1 MESDPTAGNGS
12 DSAPPAH
19 LRSAKHR
26 DRTIPFERRIRL
38 LCLIVAAP
46 AFVLAA
52 VLLWQAKFSPGAAW
66 TLLGG
71 VAFLSLIAGALLME
85 EIIRPL
91 QTLANVVS
99 SLRESDYS
107 FRARGARQ
115 LDALGELALE
125 INQFADLLQSQRLNE
140 LEASALLRCVIS
152 SMDAPVLAFDPEHRL
167 RLVNPAAER
176 IFHLIAER
184 DLASSAQDLQLAEV
198 LDQPDRGILVLGG
211 KGNPVHWMV
220 RRSSFRQHGIPHT
233 LLVLSDVSIA
243 LREQERD
250 AFQRLIRV
258 IGHEINNSLTPIKSI
273 AGSLRSWIH
282 VSGPQQNTADASG
295 IDHDLFSL
303 DRGLKIIESR
313 AESLNRFI
321 QAYRQLAQ
329 LPPPALQPVSLHP
342 LMERAVALETRV
354 AVQLNPG
361 PDIVLQMDPD
371 QIEQL
376 VINLLRNAAEAALA
390 RFPETPSNGHISKEV
405 PEVSISWRTTPQ
417 AVVILIQ
424 DNGVGLINPSNLFVP
439 FYTTKPGGSGIGLA
453 LARQICEAHGG
464 LLQVANR
471 QDGPGCGAEIR
482 LPLRASRSLLPPG
495 QETAENK
502 VYG

>member
-1 MESDPTAGNGS
+1 MAT
-12 DSAPPAH
+12 
-19 LRSAKHR
+19 
-26 DRTIPFERRIRL
+26 
-38 LCLIVAAP
+38 
-46 AFVLAA
+46 
-52 VLLWQAKFSPGAAW
+52 

-71 VAFLSLIAGALLME
+71 AAFFSLIAASLLME

-99 SLRESDYS
+99 ALRESDYS
-107 FRARGARQ
+107 FRARGSRQ

-125 INQFADLLQSQRLNE
+125 INEFADMLQNQRLDE

-167 RLVNPAAER
+167 RLINPAAER
-176 IFHLIAER
+176 IFHLSAEGALGISANDVR
-184 DLASSAQDLQLAEV
+184 LAGL
-198 LDQPDRGILVLGG
+198 LDQPDRGIMILAG
-211 KGNPVHWMV
+211 KGYPVHWMV

-250 AFQRLIRV
+250 AWQRLIRV

-273 AGSLRSWIH
+273 AGSLRSWVHIN
-282 VSGPQQNTADASG
+282 PQKVQAMDAFAG
-295 IDHDLFSL
+295 DDHLYNL
-303 DRGLKIIESR
+303 DRGLKIIENR

-342 LMERAVALETRV
+342 LVERAVLLETRV
-354 AVQLNPG
+354 AVQLKPG
-361 PDIVLQMDPD
+361 PDVVLQLDSD

-376 VINLLRNAAEAALA
+376 IINLLRNAAEAALA
-390 RFPETPSNGHISKEV
+390 RFPETPANSEV
-405 PEVSISWRTTPQ
+405 TITWKTAPPG
-417 AVVILIQ
+417 VVILIE
-424 DNGVGLINPSNLFVP
+424 DNGIGLTNPSNIFVP

-464 LLQVANR
+464 VLQVANR
-471 QDGPGCGAEIR
+471 LDGPGCGAEIR
-482 LPLRASRSLLPPG
+482 LPVSASSRGLLEPEPEAA
-495 QETAENK
+495 ETK
-502 VYG
+502 VTVS

>member
-1 MESDPTAGNGS
+1 MESDPTSHSGS
-12 DSAPPAH
+12 DSAPHPH
-19 LRSAKHR
+19 LRPPKHIGRSA
-26 DRTIPFERRIRL
+26 PFERRIRFFCL
-38 LCLIVAAP
+38 LIAAP

-52 VLLWQAKFSPGAAW
+52 ILLWQAKVSGTMAA

-71 VAFLSLIAGALLME
+71 AAFFSLIAASLLMD

-99 SLRESDYS
+99 ALRESDYS
-107 FRARGARQ
+107 FRARGSRQ

-125 INQFADLLQSQRLNE
+125 INEFADLLQSQRLDE

-167 RLVNPAAER
+167 RLINSAAER
-176 IFHLIAER
+176 IFHLSADRALGTSAEDVR
-184 DLASSAQDLQLAEV
+184 LAGL
-198 LDQPDRGILVLGG
+198 LDQPDRGIMILAG
-211 KGNPVHWMV
+211 KGYPVHWMV
-220 RRSSFRQHGIPHT
+220 RRSTFRQHGIPHT

-250 AFQRLIRV
+250 AWQRLIRV
-258 IGHEINNSLTPIKSI
+258 MGHEINNSLTPIKSI
-273 AGSLRSWIH
+273 AGSLRSWVH
-282 VSGPQQNTADASG
+282 MNPPKAQDVDAFAG
-295 IDHDLFSL
+295 DDHLYNL
-303 DRGLKIIESR
+303 DRGLRIIENR

-342 LMERAVALETRV
+342 LVERAVLMETRV
-354 AVQLNPG
+354 SVQFKPG
-361 PDIVLQMDPD
+361 ADVLLQLDAD

-376 VINLLRNAAEAALA
+376 IINLLRNAAEAALA
-390 RFPETPSNGHISKEV
+390 RFPDAPANCEV
-405 PEVSISWRTTPQ
+405 TISWKTAPPG
-417 AVVILIQ
+417 VVILIE
-424 DNGVGLINPSNLFVP
+424 DNGIGLTNPSNLFVP

-464 LLQVANR
+464 VLQVANR
-471 QDGPGCGAEIR
+471 LDGPGCGAEIR
-482 LPLRASRSLLPPG
+482 LPLSPSSRGLLEPEP
-495 QETAENK
+495 EAAENK
-502 VYG
+502 VPVS